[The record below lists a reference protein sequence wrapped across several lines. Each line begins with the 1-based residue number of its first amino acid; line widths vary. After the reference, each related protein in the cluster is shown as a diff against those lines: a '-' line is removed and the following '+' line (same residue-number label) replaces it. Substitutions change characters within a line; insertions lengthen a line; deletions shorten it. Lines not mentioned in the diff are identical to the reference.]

1 MKMVTGSVRSGLS
14 LKFTKIVVLS
24 LILIAIIF
32 NIAAPVFALS
42 WAQKPFL
49 GAFFYP
55 KLVVADSYNPN
66 WNAHKLGLQTADIL
80 SRVDGQSV
88 SSSRDLYYLLRQKQ
102 VNETVALNLERES
115 GLSDASET
123 LSVSLSSFSLTD
135 LLIFFWLPYSI
146 GLVYLILGI
155 IAYRLRGEERV
166 GEVFVTFC
174 VFVSMLTGGLFDL
187 YTTNF
192 LAFIWAFVFPL
203 SGAGLLHL
211 SFVFPTETRLARR
224 RPWLRFIPYALALM
238 LGAANLYSLYFA
250 SNPRLYL
257 TIRLWNFGFVGLS
270 VLLFLIFLW
279 DVRLSTLSALI
290 RQQTTTI
297 LWGSIISFGPMAI
310 WTIANTLG
318 YNTPF
323 TLPIF
328 VIVFTPFIVFPL
340 SVAYATLRYRL
351 LDLDILFNRGVVY
364 GLLTLLVTLGYF
376 LTVSLLGFLLQETD
390 LYKSPILLTI
400 LVLLLVIFL
409 EPIRDKLQGIVNR
422 FFLGETFDTREVLQ
436 RYGRELIATPL
447 DSDLVLQMLLKQ
459 VKEALQPE
467 HALVFLRD
475 ATQGAFIIR
484 AQQGD
489 KGTQAIEV
497 RFGLSDELAQWLA
510 DTNNI
515 LQLSPGGTAP
525 ANTNIS
531 REEVARLNMLNI
543 ALCVPLLGSK
553 YLLGWLALGF
563 EKSGRPYLSND
574 LVFLS
579 TLANQTTIALEN
591 AQLLE
596 EANQRAAELEALQKI
611 SADIQAEAE
620 PDRLLA
626 SVVEQATRL
635 LRAEG
640 GMVYLL
646 EPDGET
652 LRVVVSY
659 NLDKDYTNYT
669 IETGEDIAGRVM
681 VLGESVTID
690 NYHNFP
696 GRTAQFK
703 DARFGPVMGVPLR
716 WAGKVRGVLQLVHR
730 PHGLR
735 FSQDDVWLMEFFAT
749 QSAIALE
756 KSRLL
761 KQAQDRAD
769 QLATLSEVSVAMSST
784 LNLDAA
790 LQQVMNRAV
799 EILHAE
805 AGSLLLLDPRGKELT
820 FKVVLGP
827 TGSEL
832 LGMRTPVG
840 KGIVGT
846 VAQTGQPLIVND
858 VAADPRW
865 NVAFDE
871 ATDFKTKDI
880 LCVPMVAHEQVVG
893 VIEVINKQD
902 GTVFSEEE
910 SNLLMSFG
918 AQAAIVIEN
927 AQIFTRT
934 DEALAERIQE
944 LQTLQMFDQA
954 LQTSLEL
961 HVVLDMSLTQLMDS
975 LGISMGLM
983 GVVKDNK
990 DESGI
995 YLLTQ
1000 HGMPTEMGRYK
1011 KDPWPLNRGVL
1022 GRVVRTGEIAWVNDI
1037 TQAENYIPKTHRV
1050 RSLLVVP
1057 VMREDRVIA
1066 VIDLES
1072 TDSDYFTSEDVAFVK
1087 LLASHA
1093 AIAIDNAQLFEQV
1106 REANE
1111 AKTEFMNIASHELKI
1126 PMTSIKGYTKLMQM
1140 GAGGT
1145 LSDQQNEFLQVIINS
1160 VDRMAR
1166 LVNDL
1171 LDVSRIEAGRIR
1183 LEITDVQ
1190 MQDVITEVIES
1201 VQTQIDK
1208 KCQKL
1213 TVDMAENL
1221 PELRADYNR
1230 MVQIVTNLVSNA
1242 YKYTPEGGQISV
1254 IAKAYNNKDLEGIMV
1269 TVKDTGYGISE
1280 EDQAQLFT
1288 TFFRAADQN
1297 IRDEPGTGLG
1307 LSITKNMIESHG
1319 GELTF
1324 ESELGKGS
1332 SFTFTL
1338 PRVCKVPPGVE
1349 VVER

>member
-1 MKMVTGSVRSGLS
+1 
-14 LKFTKIVVLS
+14 
-24 LILIAIIF
+24 
-32 NIAAPVFALS
+32 
-42 WAQKPFL
+42 
-49 GAFFYP
+49 
-55 KLVVADSYNPN
+55 
-66 WNAHKLGLQTADIL
+66 
-80 SRVDGQSV
+80 
-88 SSSRDLYYLLRQKQ
+88 
-102 VNETVALNLERES
+102 
-115 GLSDASET
+115 
-123 LSVSLSSFSLTD
+123 
-135 LLIFFWLPYSI
+135 
-146 GLVYLILGI
+146 
-155 IAYRLRGEERV
+155 
-166 GEVFVTFC
+166 
-174 VFVSMLTGGLFDL
+174 
-187 YTTNF
+187 
-192 LAFIWAFVFPL
+192 
-203 SGAGLLHL
+203 
-211 SFVFPTETRLARR
+211 
-224 RPWLRFIPYALALM
+224 
-238 LGAANLYSLYFA
+238 
-250 SNPRLYL
+250 
-257 TIRLWNFGFVGLS
+257 
-270 VLLFLIFLW
+270 
-279 DVRLSTLSALI
+279 
-290 RQQTTTI
+290 
-297 LWGSIISFGPMAI
+297 
-310 WTIANTLG
+310 
-318 YNTPF
+318 
-323 TLPIF
+323 
-328 VIVFTPFIVFPL
+328 
-340 SVAYATLRYRL
+340 
-351 LDLDILFNRGVVY
+351 
-364 GLLTLLVTLGYF
+364 
-376 LTVSLLGFLLQETD
+376 
-390 LYKSPILLTI
+390 
-400 LVLLLVIFL
+400 
-409 EPIRDKLQGIVNR
+409 
-422 FFLGETFDTREVLQ
+422 
-436 RYGRELIATPL
+436 
-447 DSDLVLQMLLKQ
+447 
-459 VKEALQPE
+459 
-467 HALVFLRD
+467 
-475 ATQGAFIIR
+475 
-484 AQQGD
+484 
-489 KGTQAIEV
+489 
-497 RFGLSDELAQWLA
+497 
-510 DTNNI
+510 
-515 LQLSPGGTAP
+515 
-525 ANTNIS
+525 
-531 REEVARLNMLNI
+531 
-543 ALCVPLLGSK
+543 LLGSK

-563 EKSGRPYLSND
+563 EQSGRPYLSND

-620 PDRLLA
+620 PDRLLT
-626 SVVEQATRL
+626 SVVEQATKL

-646 EPDGET
+646 EPDRET
-652 LRVVVSY
+652 LKVVVSY
-659 NLDKDYTNYT
+659 NLDKDYTDYT
-669 IETGEDIAGRVM
+669 LKTGEDIAGRVM
-681 VLGESVTID
+681 MLGESVTID
-690 NYHNFP
+690 NYHNFS
-696 GRTAQFK
+696 GRSAKFNDAQ
-703 DARFGPVMGVPLR
+703 FGPVMGVPLR
-716 WAGKVRGVLQLVHR
+716 WAGRVRGVLQLVHR

-784 LNLDAA
+784 LNLDVA
-790 LQQVMNRAV
+790 LQQVMRRAV

-805 AGSLLLLDPRGKELT
+805 AGSLLLVDPKGKELT
-820 FKVVLGP
+820 FEVVLGP
-827 TGSEL
+827 TGKEL
-832 LGMRTPVG
+832 LGAKTPVG

-846 VAQTGQPLIVND
+846 VAQTGMPLIVND

-871 ATDFKTKDI
+871 ATEFKTKDI

-934 DEALAERIQE
+934 DKALAERIQE
-944 LQTLQMFDQA
+944 LQTLQVFDQS

-961 HVVLDMSLTQLMDS
+961 SVVLDISLTHLMDS
-975 LGISMGLM
+975 LGISMGLI
-983 GVVKDNK
+983 GVVRHN
-990 DESGI
+990 EGEAGV
-995 YLLTQ
+995 YLLAQ

-1011 KDPWPLNRGVL
+1011 KDPWPLNRGIL
-1022 GRVVRTGEIAWVNDI
+1022 GRVARTGELAWVNDI
-1037 TQAENYIPKTHRV
+1037 TQAENYVPKNHRA

-1066 VIDLES
+1066 VMDLES
-1072 TDSDYFTSEDVAFVK
+1072 TDPDYFTSEDVAFVK

-1140 GAGGT
+1140 GAGGS
-1145 LSDQQNEFLQVIINS
+1145 LSDQQKEFLQVIISS
-1160 VDRMAR
+1160 VDRMAG

-1190 MQDVITEVIES
+1190 IQDVIKEVIET

-1213 TVDMAENL
+1213 TVDVAEDL

-1230 MVQIVTNLVSNA
+1230 MIQIVTNLVSNA
-1242 YKYTPEGGQISV
+1242 YKYTPEGGEIGV
-1254 IAKAYNNKDLEGIMV
+1254 IAQSYNNEEIEEGIMV
-1269 TVKDTGYGISE
+1269 TITDTGYGISE

-1288 TFFRAADQN
+1288 TFFRSADQN

-1324 ESELGKGS
+1324 ESELGRGS

-1338 PRVCKVPPGVE
+1338 PRICKVPPGVE
-1349 VVER
+1349 IVER